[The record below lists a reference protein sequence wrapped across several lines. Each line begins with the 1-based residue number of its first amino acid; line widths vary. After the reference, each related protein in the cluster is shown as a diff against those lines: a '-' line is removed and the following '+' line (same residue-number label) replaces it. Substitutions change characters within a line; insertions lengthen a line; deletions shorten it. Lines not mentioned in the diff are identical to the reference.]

1 MGKNPPGYSTSNL
14 VRAFNNKLNMNH
26 NKKRGIIVK
35 SYILVFAFLVLGIS
49 SFAQS
54 PLKIGYVDSEV
65 ILTQFSESIKAQGDL
80 DALTN
85 RWSAQLDSMTLA
97 YQQSIADYQK
107 QVETMNEA
115 KKTEAQQKI
124 VKMEQDIMEFRKA
137 KFTQGSGEIYKKQE
151 ELFKPIK
158 AKIYDAIEKVSKE
171 ENMQFV
177 FDKSG
182 DIILLY
188 ADSAFDITFKVLD
201 RLRTSK

>member
-1 MGKNPPGYSTSNL
+1 M
-14 VRAFNNKLNMNH
+14 
-26 NKKRGIIVK
+26 K
-35 SYILVFAFLVLGIS
+35 SYILVLAFLVIGFT
-49 SFAQS
+49 SFAQTQV
-54 PLKIGYVDSEV
+54 KIGYVDSEV

-85 RWSAQLDSMTLA
+85 KLSAKLDSMTLA

-107 QVETMNEA
+107 QAETMNEA
-115 KKTEAQQKI
+115 KKTESQQRI
-124 VKMEQDIMEFRKA
+124 VKMEQDIMEFRRA
-137 KFTQGSGEIYKKQE
+137 KFTQGTGEVYKKQE
-151 ELFKPIK
+151 ELFAPIK
-158 AKIYDAIEKVSKE
+158 AKIYASIEKVAKG

-201 RLRTSK
+201 SLKRGN

>member
-1 MGKNPPGYSTSNL
+1 M
-14 VRAFNNKLNMNH
+14 
-26 NKKRGIIVK
+26 K
-35 SYILVFAFLVLGIS
+35 SYILVLSFLVLGFTSI
-49 SFAQS
+49 AQTQ
-54 PLKIGYVDSEV
+54 LKIGYVDSEV

-85 RWSAQLDSMTLA
+85 KWSAQLDSMTLG

-107 QVETMNEA
+107 QAETMNDA
-115 KKTEAQQKI
+115 KKTEFQQKI
-124 VKMEQDIMEFRKA
+124 VKMEQDIMEFRKS

-158 AKIYDAIEKVSKE
+158 AKIYASIEQVSKE

-188 ADSAFDITFKVLD
+188 ADSSFDITFKVLD

>member
-1 MGKNPPGYSTSNL
+1 M
-14 VRAFNNKLNMNH
+14 
-26 NKKRGIIVK
+26 KK
-35 SYILVFAFLVLGIS
+35 YILVLALLVFGVTT
-49 SFAQS
+49 FAQT

-80 DALTN
+80 DAITN
-85 RWSAQLDSMTLA
+85 KWSAQLDSMTLA

-124 VKMEQDIMEFRKA
+124 VKMEQDIMDFRKA

-151 ELFKPIK
+151 ELFSPIK
-158 AKIYDAIEKVSKE
+158 AKIYAAIEKVSKE

-182 DIILLY
+182 DILLLY
-188 ADSAFDITFKVLD
+188 ADSSFDITFKVLD
-201 RLRTSK
+201 RLKRGN

>member
-1 MGKNPPGYSTSNL
+1 M
-14 VRAFNNKLNMNH
+14 
-26 NKKRGIIVK
+26 K
-35 SYILVFAFLVLGIS
+35 SYILVLAFLVIGFT
-49 SFAQS
+49 SFAQTQV
-54 PLKIGYVDSEV
+54 KIGYVDSEV

-85 RWSAQLDSMTLA
+85 RLSAKLDSMTLA

-107 QVETMNEA
+107 QAETMNEA
-115 KKTEAQQKI
+115 KKTESQQRI
-124 VKMEQDIMEFRKA
+124 VKMEQDIMEFRRA
-137 KFTQGSGEIYKKQE
+137 KFTQGTGEVYKKQE
-151 ELFKPIK
+151 ELFAPIK
-158 AKIYDAIEKVSKE
+158 AKIYASIEKVAKD

-201 RLRTSK
+201 SLKRGN